1 MANSSISAMYTAGSL
16 TKPPT
21 LLRDEYPQWKIR
33 MVNFIEGM
41 DRDLFRSVNIGPHIP
56 MVLVPRVPAT
66 ADTAE
71 IPAYYEKKTTNFTD
85 EENNM
90 MDNDSKAVRLLIMA
104 IPNDI
109 FQELD
114 SCKTAKEI
122 WDQLLNQLE
131 GGLQTQKNR
140 RNLCINEYNDFHA
153 LPEEK
158 LHQTYSRFNI
168 LINKCRKFGVIRTKE
183 ENNVLFLKSLNEEW
197 SQLSMSIQAN
207 QDLESWTLTD
217 IYGTL
222 VAHEKEVMKQKSKTS
237 LGGPLA
243 LVSKQTSKENNC
255 EESQKCLETKRRSKK
270 VLIAEETHTDSDSD
284 EDISAFAK
292 SFALITHQ
300 FNKKFG
306 KKGANFNHENATPQ
320 TRPQQPFQ
328 PRYPQPQRYFKPQEQ
343 KPETSTATLPPN
355 QNDGRCFRCGK
366 SGHFSANCRGKLV
379 KDQDYYKNKYKYNV
393 KERVLVAQM
402 EDWLSESTSDGEEE
416 PTNLCGMAFSD
427 GNQTDEASEDNSEK
441 VNSLYTSDSDPE
453 IDAFKLI
460 NELQDLKQKFVEE
473 KEKREQVTKELIFYK
488 REKNLLE

>member
-1 MANSSISAMYTAGSL
+1 MTDIRDGFIRGSEDIVRALKTFSLDVHVRMKTSEMASSEALKTMSEALKTFSLKMFSEVQRMNRRTDDTSLSDKIYFLEFDSKSQFITQASALKFFMANSSISAMYTAGSL

-33 MVNFIEGM
+33 MVNFLEGM
-41 DRDLFRSVNIGPHIP
+41 DRDLFRFVNVGPHIP

-66 ADTAE
+66 TDTAE

-140 RNLCINEYNDFHA
+140 RNLCINEYHDFHA

-183 ENNVLFLKSLNEEW
+183 ENNVLFFKSLNEEW

-207 QDLESWTLTD
+207 QDLESWSLTD
-217 IYGTL
+217 IY
-222 VAHEKEVMKQKSKTS
+222 
-237 LGGPLA
+237 
-243 LVSKQTSKENNC
+243 
-255 EESQKCLETKRRSKK
+255 
-270 VLIAEETHTDSDSD
+270 DSD
-284 EDISAFAK
+284 EDINAFAK
-292 SFALITHQ
+292 SLALITHQ

-306 KKGANFNHENATPQ
+306 KKVFEGRRENEERRNPERRFQQEPRFTPYSDQKGANFNHENATPQ

-343 KPETSTATLPPN
+343 KPETSSTTFPPN

-379 KDQDYYKNKYKYNV
+379 KDQDYYKNK
-393 KERVLVAQM
+393 
-402 EDWLSESTSDGEEE
+402 
-416 PTNLCGMAFSD
+416 
-427 GNQTDEASEDNSEK
+427 
-441 VNSLYTSDSDPE
+441 
-453 IDAFKLI
+453 
-460 NELQDLKQKFVEE
+460 
-473 KEKREQVTKELIFYK
+473 
-488 REKNLLE
+488 